1 MGTPLSTEEMNN
13 KLDTVEVYVPDSK
26 DVKVKWTRFTPLIV
40 AILTMINMVF
50 TSITGN
56 SIFGISDDE
65 LASYV
70 NLIISIAATAWTA
83 YQNLPISKKGRRREE
98 VGEQVIP
105 RKNKAVKVVDQNK
118 NDTIR

>member
-1 MGTPLSTEEMNN
+1 MGTPLNTEEMNS

-26 DVKVKWTRFTPLIV
+26 EVKVKWTRFTPLIV

-56 SIFGISDDE
+56 SIFGIPDDE

-83 YQNLPISKKGRRREE
+83 YQNLPVSKEGRRREE
-98 VGEQVIP
+98 AGEQVIP
-105 RKNKAVKVVDQNK
+105 RKRKAVKVVKQNQ
-118 NDTIR
+118 NDNVN

>member
-1 MGTPLSTEEMNN
+1 MGTPINVDKMNEN
-13 KLDTVEVYVPDSK
+13 LETVEVYVPKSK

-56 SIFGISDDE
+56 SIFGISDEE

-70 NLIISIAATAWTA
+70 NLIISIVATAWTA
-83 YQNLPISKKGRRREE
+83 YQNLPITKEGKRREE

-105 RKNKAVKVVDQNK
+105 RKHKAVKVVQN
-118 NDTIR
+118 NDTQAKG